1 MSCSSRDVNLPRG
14 STLVEDAD
22 EEIFLLYTRKQ
33 QPRRTP
39 AQGLG
44 RGQGLGISSDA
55 SDLVALSFSI
65 EDPWAGSSESE
76 TQTRGRRLKA
86 KSRTARRGP
95 VEVELEV
102 HQSIDALRNR
112 AGDTG
117 SVLWRSS
124 LHFARFVLTSHHFPH
139 PSRPSLLP
147 NLSSS
152 SILEFGSGTGFL
164 GIALRSVVDQWTFT
178 DQLENLA
185 LILRNARSNSVAVSD
200 PGVVARDGSHHSIV
214 ELDWIEQSRAYVAS
228 RKDRLDLDVD
238 ASSPASSRS
247 DRRHPDVI
255 LAVDCIYNPALS
267 VPLAHA
273 ILHNAHRDTVV
284 VVVSELRESEAL
296 ETFLATFLAR
306 GREQFKPDQWQ
317 LARVDWADETPDDQ
331 TYRTRVV
338 GELGDSDFV
347 TWVAWCE
354 PRIDM

>member
-22 EEIFLLYTRKQ
+22 EEVSSPPVPIILISRTYLPTVESVWQIFLLYTRKQ

-117 SVLWRSS
+117 ESQLSS
-124 LHFARFVLTSHHFPH
+124 LPRKRF
-139 PSRPSLLP
+139 
-147 NLSSS
+147 
-152 SILEFGSGTGFL
+152 
-164 GIALRSVVDQWTFT
+164 D
-178 DQLENLA
+178 
-185 LILRNARSNSVAVSD
+185 
-200 PGVVARDGSHHSIV
+200 
-214 ELDWIEQSRAYVAS
+214 
-228 RKDRLDLDVD
+228 
-238 ASSPASSRS
+238 
-247 DRRHPDVI
+247 
-255 LAVDCIYNPALS
+255 
-267 VPLAHA
+267 
-273 ILHNAHRDTVV
+273 
-284 VVVSELRESEAL
+284 
-296 ETFLATFLAR
+296 
-306 GREQFKPDQWQ
+306 
-317 LARVDWADETPDDQ
+317 
-331 TYRTRVV
+331 
-338 GELGDSDFV
+338 
-347 TWVAWCE
+347 
-354 PRIDM
+354 